1 MQGFGGIK
9 TSANIQLLI
18 LYCLIM
24 GHRTFIQNIFAVS
37 IALLIFNACKKV
49 AIPEPLGDKG
59 ITIVKFADALAD
71 TASGHASG
79 HKVVNIDLIPT
90 PQTFEAADI
99 RRDVPNNAELN
110 KDMNIVIQIDPGAVT
125 SFSPDLTP
133 LPDGSFSADPSITVV
148 GRDMQLS
155 MKAGEFS
162 KIIKITVPNILALD
176 VSKTYGLGLTISS
189 ADANG
194 QISKWEKS
202 IVVELGLKNKWD
214 GKYQVNTNLFVD
226 YVNSA
231 LIGYNSWLAELHTSG
246 PHTAVAYL
254 TGVIG
259 SPDLAT
265 TDWLNTPYHPI
276 INTTNAA
283 GSVYGNYGMEFEF
296 NDADKIIKVVNVYGQ
311 PTTTSP
317 YRSAEID
324 PGGANQV
331 FSNKDFRVKYKLI
344 QTGLSPAPAGDIR
357 VLMDETWVYKGPR

>member
-1 MQGFGGIK
+1 MRYRI
-9 TSANIQLLI
+9 
-18 LYCLIM
+18 
-24 GHRTFIQNIFAVS
+24 FIQSIFIISTV
-37 IALLIFNACKKV
+37 LLIFSACKKV

-59 ITIVKFADALAD
+59 ITIVKFSDALAD

-79 HKVVNIDLIPT
+79 YKIVNIDLVST
-90 PQTFEAADI
+90 PQTFEVVDI

-110 KDMNIVIQIDPGAVT
+110 KDMNIVVQIDPGAVT
-125 SFSPDLTP
+125 SFNPDLTP
-133 LPDGSFSADPSITVV
+133 LPDGSFSTDPSVTLV
-148 GRDMQLS
+148 GKDMQVI

-162 KIIKITVPNILALD
+162 KIINITIQNILALD
-176 VSKTYGLGLTISS
+176 ISKTYALGFTISS

-194 QISKWEKS
+194 QISKLEKS
-202 IVVELGLKNKWD
+202 MVVELGLKNKWD
-214 GKYQVNTNLFVD
+214 GKYQVNTNSFVD
-226 YVNSA
+226 YVNPA
-231 LIGYNSWLAELHTSG
+231 LIAYNSWLAELHTSG
-246 PHTAVAYL
+246 PHKAVAYL

-296 NDADKIIKVVNVYGQ
+296 DDADKIIKVVNVYGQ

-317 YRSAEID
+317 YRSAELD

-344 QTGLSPAPAGDIR
+344 QTGLSPAPPGDIR